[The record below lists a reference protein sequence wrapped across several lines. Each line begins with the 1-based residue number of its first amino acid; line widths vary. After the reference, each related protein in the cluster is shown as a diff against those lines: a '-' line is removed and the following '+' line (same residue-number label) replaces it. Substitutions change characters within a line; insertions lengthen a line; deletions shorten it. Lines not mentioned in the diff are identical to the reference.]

1 MNRLSALVAAA
12 SANLEARANRARTAI
27 EPLTTVVEELKAA
40 GVHASLE
47 LDAPVHGQ
55 GCVYGAMVVTTFHD
69 RSLAEAVTAYD
80 LDVNPSLGTIL
91 VSTHVP
97 TPEEDPEAYDLG
109 ARPEPV
115 WAEEFHGAEGGYGR
129 RSIHELREE
138 IEQAFVARVL
148 FAPGPRP

>member
-1 MNRLSALVAAA
+1 MNRLNALVAAA
-12 SANLEARANRARTAI
+12 GSNLVGKAERARRVL
-27 EPLTTVVEELKAA
+27 EPLSMLVADLVDA
-40 GVHASLE
+40 GVPASLS
-47 LDAPVHGQ
+47 LDPPVHGQ
-55 GCVYGAMVVTTFHD
+55 CGIDGTLIVTTFHD
-69 RSLAEAVTAYD
+69 RSLVDATSVYD

-115 WAEEFHGAEGGYGR
+115 WAEEFHAADGGYGR

-138 IEQAFVARVL
+138 IEQAFVARTLV
-148 FAPGPRP
+148 APGPRP